1 MKKVLILGAGHV
13 TKPIVEYLT
22 EKCGYN
28 VTMGAR
34 TISKAEKI
42 IAGRALASAV
52 SWASHEEDKLDKLIA
67 EHDLVINMI
76 PKAHHVMVAKLCLK
90 HRKSMVS
97 TSYEIP
103 PIKELDA
110 EAKERG
116 ILILNELGEDPG
128 MDHFATQ
135 MLLDDIKT
143 DGGKVIDLH
152 SYGSGL
158 PSFKFNNNP
167 MGYKFSWEPKGVF
180 LAAQVPA
187 KWLDKGK
194 PVQIDG
200 DKLFEN
206 FTMVDIEGLGTFEA
220 YANKDVTRYVKPYG
234 LPEDVTFYRGLLRFS
249 GYCNNMRYYWKLD
262 LLNDKDQFDWKG
274 KTFRDFAA
282 FLINI
287 KPSDKLEDEFGNY
300 LGVDQLSDIMMRLK
314 WLGLFEAEQIKTENG
329 SRLDVFIELM
339 LMKLT
344 YAPGETDM
352 TIIHVD
358 ILAEFPDGHREHR
371 TATMVADGEPD
382 GDSAMA
388 KAVGL
393 PPAIAA
399 KFILEGKINETGVHM
414 PPTLPYLY
422 KPFMKELAGYGFEF
436 KKRTVRAQ

>member
-13 TKPIVEYLT
+13 TKPIVDYLT
-22 EKCGYN
+22 EKCSYN

-34 TISKAEKI
+34 TVSKAEKI
-42 IAGRALASAV
+42 IAGRDKATAV
-52 SWASHEEDKLDKLIA
+52 AWASNEEDKLDKLIA
-67 EHDLVINMI
+67 EHDIVINMI
-76 PKAHHVMVAKLCLK
+76 PKAYHVMVAKLCLK
-90 HRKSMVS
+90 HQKSMVS

-110 EAKERG
+110 EAKDRG
-116 ILILNELGEDPG
+116 IIILNELGEDPG

-135 MLLDDIKT
+135 MLLDDIKA
-143 DGGKVIDLH
+143 DDGKVVDLH

-194 PVQIDG
+194 QVPVDG

-206 FTMVDIEGLGTFEA
+206 FAIVDIEGLGTFEA
-220 YANKDVTRYVKPYG
+220 YANKDVTKYVKPYG
-234 LPEDVTFYRGLLRFS
+234 LPEDATFYRGLLRFS
-249 GYCNNMRYYWKLD
+249 GYCNNMRNFLKLD
-262 LLNDKDQFDWKG
+262 LLNDKDKFDWKG
-274 KTFRDFAA
+274 KTFSDFAA
-282 FLINI
+282 FLT
-287 KPSDKLEDEFGNY
+287 SVKLSEKIEDQYTKY
-300 LGVDQLSDIMMRLK
+300 LSVDHLSDIMMRLK
-314 WLGLFEAEQIKTENG
+314 WLGLFNDEPIKLKNG
-329 SRLDVFIELM
+329 SKLDVFIEL
-339 LMKLT
+339 LLKKLT

-358 ILAEFPDGHREHR
+358 ILSEFPKGKREHR

-393 PPAIAA
+393 PPAIAT
-399 KFILEGKINETGVHM
+399 KFIFNGIIKETGVHM

-436 KKRTVRAQ
+436 KRGKRF

>member
-22 EKCGYN
+22 EKCGYS

-34 TISKAEKI
+34 TVSKAEKI
-42 IAGRALASAV
+42 IAGRSMASAV

-67 EHDLVINMI
+67 DHGLVINMI

-90 HRKSMVS
+90 HQKSMIS

-143 DGGKVIDLH
+143 DGGKVIEIQ

-187 KWLDKGK
+187 QYLVKGK
-194 PVQIDG
+194 PVPVDG

-206 FTMVDIEGLGTFEA
+206 FKMVDIKGLGTFEA

-234 LPEDVTFYRGLLRFS
+234 LPEDVSFYRGLLRFS
-249 GYCNNMRYYWKLD
+249 GYCNNMRAFWKLD
-262 LLNDKDQFDWKG
+262 LLNDEKKLDWNG
-274 KTFRDFAA
+274 KTFKDYAA
-282 FLINI
+282 FLINT
-287 KPSDKLEDEFGNY
+287 KPTEKLEDEFAKY
-300 LGVDQLSDIMMRLK
+300 LGVDHLSDIMMRLK
-314 WLGLFEAEQIKTENG
+314 WLGIFEPEMIKTKNG
-329 SRLDVFIELM
+329 SKLDVFIEL
-339 LMKLT
+339 LLEKLT

-358 ILAEFPDGHREHR
+358 ILAELPTGKQEHR
-371 TATMVADGEPD
+371 TATMVADGEPN

-399 KFILEGKINETGVHM
+399 KFILEGKIKETGVHM

-422 KPFMKELAGYGFEF
+422 KPFMEELAVYGFEF
-436 KKRTVRAQ
+436 KREL

>member
-1 MKKVLILGAGHV
+1 MKNVLILGAGHV
-13 TKPIVEYLT
+13 TKPIVDYLT

-28 VTMGAR
+28 VTMAAR
-34 TISKAEKI
+34 TVSKAEKV
-42 IAGRALASAV
+42 IAGREKANAV
-52 SWASHEEDKLDKLIA
+52 AWASNEDEKLDKLIA
-67 EHDLVINMI
+67 VNDIVINMI
-76 PKAHHVMVAKLCLK
+76 PKAYHVMVAKLCLK
-90 HRKSMVS
+90 HKKSMVT

-103 PIKELDA
+103 PIKGLDA

-135 MLLDDIKT
+135 MLLDDIKA
-143 DGGKVIDLH
+143 DNGKVIAIN

-158 PSFKFNNNP
+158 PSFKYNNNP

-194 PVQIDG
+194 PMPIDG

-206 FTMVDIEGLGTFEA
+206 FKMVDIEELGTFEA
-220 YANKDVTRYVKPYG
+220 YGNKDVTRYVKPYG
-234 LPEDVTFYRGLLRFS
+234 LHDEVTFYRGLLRFS
-249 GYCNNMRYYWKLD
+249 GYCNNMRNFWKLD
-262 LLNDKDQFDWKG
+262 LLNDEDKLEWQG

-282 FLINI
+282 MLINVT
-287 KPSDKLEDEFGNY
+287 PTEKLEDEFAKF
-300 LGVDQLSDIMMRLK
+300 LGVDNLTDIMMRLK
-314 WLGLFEAEQIKTENG
+314 WLGIFEDELIILKNG
-329 SRLDVFIELM
+329 SKLDVLIEL
-339 LMKLT
+339 LLKKLT

-358 ILAEFPDGHREHR
+358 ILAEFPEGKKEHR
-371 TATMVADGEPD
+371 TATMVANGEPN

-393 PPAIAA
+393 PPAIAT
-399 KFILEGKINETGVHM
+399 KYIFDGVIKETGVHM

-422 KPFMKELAGYGFEF
+422 KPFVKELAEYGFEF
-436 KKRTVRAQ
+436 KKRRF

>member
-1 MKKVLILGAGHV
+1 MKKALILGAGHV
-13 TKPIVEYLT
+13 TKPIVDYLI
-22 EKCGYN
+22 EKCSYSI
-28 VTMGAR
+28 TMAAR
-34 TISKAEKI
+34 TVSKAEKI
-42 IAGRALASAV
+42 IGGRTLATAV
-52 SWASHEEDKLDKLIA
+52 SWAGNEEDKLDKLIE
-67 EHDLVINMI
+67 EHDIVINMI

-90 HRKSMVS
+90 HQKNMVS

-103 PIKELDA
+103 PVKELDG

-116 ILILNELGEDPG
+116 IIILNELGEDPG

-135 MLLDDIKT
+135 MLLDDIN
-143 DGGKVIDLH
+143 DDSGKVIELH

-158 PSFKFNNNP
+158 PSFKYNNNP

-194 PVQIDG
+194 PVAVDG

-206 FTMVDIEGLGTFEA
+206 FKMVDIKGLGTFET
-220 YANKDVTRYVKPYG
+220 YANKDVTKYVKPYG
-234 LPEDVTFYRGLLRFS
+234 LPDDVTFYRGLLRFS
-249 GYCNNMRYYWKLD
+249 GYCNNMRNFWKLD
-262 LLNDKDQFDWKG
+262 LLNDKDKLDWKG
-274 KTFRDFAA
+274 KAFRDFAA
-282 FLINI
+282 SLINQ
-287 KPSDKLEDEFGNY
+287 KPDDNLEDEFAIF
-300 LGVDQLSDIMMRLK
+300 LGVDHLSDIMMRLK
-314 WLGLFEAEQIKTENG
+314 WLGLFSDDLIKIEKG
-329 SRLDVFIELM
+329 SKLDVFIELL

-358 ILAEFPDGHREHR
+358 ILAEFPNAKREHR
-371 TATMVADGEPD
+371 TATMVADGEPN

-399 KFILEGKINETGVHM
+399 KFIFDGEIKETGVHM

-422 KPFMKELAGYGFEF
+422 KPFMKELAEYGFEF
-436 KKRTVRAQ
+436 KKGKKVLN

>member
-1 MKKVLILGAGHV
+1 MKKVIILGAGHV
-13 TKPIVEYLT
+13 TKPIVDYLT
-22 EKCGYN
+22 DKCGYD
-28 VTMGAR
+28 VTMAAR
-34 TISKAEKI
+34 TVSKAEKI
-42 IAGRALASAV
+42 IAGRKKAKAV
-52 SWASHEEDKLDKLIA
+52 AWASNEEEKLDGLIA
-67 EHDLVINMI
+67 EHDIVINMI
-76 PKAHHVMVAKLCLK
+76 PKAYHVMVAKLCLK
-90 HRKSMVS
+90 HQKSMVT

-110 EAKERG
+110 EVKERG

-135 MLLDDIKT
+135 MLLDDIKEEN
-143 DGGKVIDLH
+143 GKVIAIN

-158 PSFKFNNNP
+158 PSFKYNNNP

-194 PVQIDG
+194 PIPIDG

-206 FTMVDIEGLGTFEA
+206 FKMVDIEGLGTFEA
-220 YANKDVTRYVKPYG
+220 YANKDVTKYVKPYV

-249 GYCNNMRYYWKLD
+249 GYCNNMRNFWKLD
-262 LLNDKDQFDWKG
+262 VLNDNDRFEWQG

-282 FLINI
+282 MLIKI
-287 KPSDKLEDEFGNY
+287 IPSEELEDEFAKF
-300 LGVDQLSDIMMRLK
+300 LGVDHLSDIMMRLK
-314 WLGLFEAEQIKTENG
+314 WLGIFESDPIKIKNG
-329 SRLDVFIELM
+329 SKLDVFIEL
-339 LMKLT
+339 LLKKLT

-358 ILAEFPDGHREHR
+358 ILAEFPGGKKEHR
-371 TATMVADGEPD
+371 TATMVADGDPD

-393 PPAIAA
+393 PPAIAT
-399 KFILEGKINETGVHM
+399 KYIFDGVIKETGVHM

-422 KPFMKELAGYGFEF
+422 KSFVKELGEYGFVF
-436 KKRTVRAQ
+436 KKRTFSA

>member
-22 EKCGYN
+22 ENCGYN

-34 TISKAEKI
+34 TVSKAEKI
-42 IAGRALASAV
+42 ITGKPLASAV

-76 PKAHHVMVAKLCLK
+76 PKAHHLMVAKLCLK
-90 HRKSMVS
+90 HQKSMVS

-110 EAKERG
+110 EAKKSG

-135 MLLDDIKT
+135 MLLDDINA
-143 DGGKVIDLH
+143 DGGKVIEIQ

-187 KWLDKGK
+187 QYLVKGK
-194 PVQIDG
+194 PVPVDG

-206 FTMVDIEGLGTFEA
+206 FKMVDIKGLGTFEA
-220 YANKDVTRYVKPYG
+220 YANKDVTKYIKPYG
-234 LPEDVTFYRGLLRFS
+234 LPEDVSFYRGLLRFS
-249 GYCNNMRYYWKLD
+249 GYCNNMRAFWKLD
-262 LLNDKDQFDWKG
+262 LLNDKEKLDWNG
-274 KTFRDFAA
+274 KTFKDFSA
-282 FLINI
+282 FLIDT
-287 KPSDKLEDEFGNY
+287 KPTEKLEDEFAKY
-300 LGVDQLSDIMMRLK
+300 LGVDHLSDIIMRLK
-314 WLGLFEAEQIKTENG
+314 WLGIFESEQIKTKNG
-329 SRLDVFIELM
+329 SKLDVFIEL
-339 LMKLT
+339 LLKKLT

-358 ILAEFPDGHREHR
+358 ILAELPGGKQEHR
-371 TATMVADGEPD
+371 TATMVADGEPH

-399 KFILEGKINETGVHM
+399 KFILEGKIKETGVHM

-422 KPFMKELAGYGFEF
+422 KPFMEVLAKYGFEF
-436 KKRTVRAQ
+436 KREL

>member
-13 TKPIVEYLT
+13 TKPIVDYLIGN
-22 EKCGYN
+22 CNYN
-28 VTMGAR
+28 VTMAAR
-34 TISKAEKI
+34 TVSKADKI
-42 IAGRALASAV
+42 IAGREKATAV
-52 SWASHEEDKLDKLIA
+52 PWANHEEEKLDKLISS
-67 EHDLVINMI
+67 HDIVINMI
-76 PKAHHVMVAKLCLK
+76 PKAYHVMVANLCLK
-90 HRKSMVS
+90 HGKSMVT

-103 PIKELDA
+103 PIKELDS
-110 EAKERG
+110 EAREKG

-135 MLLDDIKT
+135 MLLDEIIA
-143 DGGKVIDLH
+143 DGGRIISIN

-194 PVQIDG
+194 PVPIEG
-200 DKLFEN
+200 NKLFEN
-206 FTMVDIEGLGTFEA
+206 FKMVDIEGLGTFEA
-220 YANKDVTRYVKPYG
+220 YANKDVTRYVRPYG

-249 GYCNNMRYYWKLD
+249 GYCNNMRNFWKLD
-262 LLNDKDQFDWKG
+262 LLNDADKFEWKG

-282 FLINI
+282 ILIKSKEASN
-287 KPSDKLEDEFGNY
+287 LENEFAKY
-300 LGVDQLSDIMMRLK
+300 LGVDRLSDIMMRLK
-314 WLGLFEAEQIKTENG
+314 WLGIFDSSPIKIDSG
-329 SRLDVFIELM
+329 SKLDVFVEL
-339 LMKLT
+339 LLKKLT

-358 ILAEFPDGHREHR
+358 ILAEFSNGNKEHR
-371 TATMVADGEPD
+371 TATMVADGEPN

-393 PPAIAA
+393 PPAIAT
-399 KFILEGKINETGVHM
+399 KYIFDGIIKETGVHM

-422 KPFMKELAGYGFEF
+422 KPFIKELANYGFVFE
-436 KKRTVRAQ
+436 KRIRKVN

>member
-1 MKKVLILGAGHV
+1 MKRVIILGAGHV
-13 TKPIVEYLT
+13 TKPIVDYLI
-22 EKCGYN
+22 EKCGYS
-28 VTMGAR
+28 VTMAAR
-34 TISKAEKI
+34 TVSKAEKI
-42 IAGRALASAV
+42 IAGREKAKVVA
-52 SWASHEEDKLDKLIA
+52 WASNEEEKLDKLIS
-67 EHDLVINMI
+67 EHDIVINMI
-76 PKAHHVMVAKLCLK
+76 PKAYHVMVAKLCLK
-90 HRKSMVS
+90 HKKSMVT

-103 PIKELDA
+103 PIKELDP

-135 MLLDDIKT
+135 MLLDEIKEEN
-143 DGGKVIDLH
+143 GNVIALN

-158 PSFKFNNNP
+158 PSFKYNNNP

-187 KWLDKGK
+187 RWLDKGQ
-194 PVQIDG
+194 PVPIDG

-206 FTMVDIEGLGTFEA
+206 FKMVDIKGLGTFEA

-234 LPEDVTFYRGLLRFS
+234 LSDDVTFYRGLLRFS
-249 GYCNNMRYYWKLD
+249 GYCNNMRNFWKLD
-262 LLNDKDQFDWKG
+262 LLNDNDKFDWQG

-282 FLINI
+282 MLVSSI
-287 KPSDKLEDEFGNY
+287 PTEKLEDEFSNF
-300 LGVDQLSDIMMRLK
+300 LGVDHLSDIMMRLK
-314 WLGLFEAEQIKTENG
+314 WLGAFENEPIKLKSG
-329 SRLDVFIELM
+329 SKLDVFVEL
-339 LMKLT
+339 LLKKLT

-358 ILAEFPDGHREHR
+358 ILAEFPGGKKENR

-393 PPAIAA
+393 PPAMATKYIFDGVI
-399 KFILEGKINETGVHM
+399 KETGVHM

-422 KPFMKELAGYGFEF
+422 KPFVKELAEYGFIF
-436 KKRTVRAQ
+436 KKRTYDV

>member
-22 EKCGYN
+22 ENCGYN

-34 TISKAEKI
+34 TVSKAEKI
-42 IAGRALASAV
+42 ITGKPLASAV
-52 SWASHEEDKLDKLIA
+52 SWASHEEVKLDKLIA

-76 PKAHHVMVAKLCLK
+76 PKAHHLMVAKLCLK
-90 HRKSMVS
+90 HQKSMVS

-110 EAKERG
+110 EAKKSG

-135 MLLDDIKT
+135 MLLDDINA
-143 DGGKVIDLH
+143 DGGKVIEIQ

-187 KWLDKGK
+187 QYLVKGK
-194 PVQIDG
+194 PVPVDG

-206 FTMVDIEGLGTFEA
+206 FKMVDIKGLGTFEA
-220 YANKDVTRYVKPYG
+220 YANKDVTKYIKPYG
-234 LPEDVTFYRGLLRFS
+234 LPEDVSFYRGLLRFS
-249 GYCNNMRYYWKLD
+249 GYCNNMRAFWKLD
-262 LLNDKDQFDWKG
+262 LLNDKEKLDWNG
-274 KTFRDFAA
+274 KTFKDFSA
-282 FLINI
+282 FLIDT
-287 KPSDKLEDEFGNY
+287 KPTEKLEDEFAKY
-300 LGVDQLSDIMMRLK
+300 LGVDRLSDIIMRLK
-314 WLGLFEAEQIKTENG
+314 WLGIFESEQIKTKNG
-329 SRLDVFIELM
+329 SKLDVFIEL
-339 LMKLT
+339 LLKKLT

-358 ILAEFPDGHREHR
+358 ILAELPGGKQEHR
-371 TATMVADGEPD
+371 TATMVADGEPH

-399 KFILEGKINETGVHM
+399 KFILEGKIKETGVHM

-422 KPFMKELAGYGFEF
+422 KPFMEVLAKYGFEF
-436 KKRTVRAQ
+436 KREL

>member
-34 TISKAEKI
+34 TVSKAEKI
-42 IAGRALASAV
+42 IAGRPMASAV
-52 SWASHEEDKLDKLIA
+52 AWASHEEDKLDKLIA

-90 HRKSMVS
+90 HQKSMVS

-103 PIKELDA
+103 PIKQLDA

-116 ILILNELGEDPG
+116 IIILNELGEDPA

-135 MLLDDIKT
+135 MLLDDIKAN
-143 DGGKVIDLH
+143 GGKVIEIQ

-187 KWLDKGK
+187 QYLVKGK
-194 PVQIDG
+194 PVSVDG

-206 FTMVDIEGLGTFEA
+206 FKMVDIKGLGTFEA

-234 LPEDVTFYRGLLRFS
+234 LPGDVSFYRGLLRFS
-249 GYCNNMRYYWKLD
+249 GYCNNMRAFWKLD
-262 LLNDKDQFDWKG
+262 LLNDEKKLEWSG
-274 KTFRDFAA
+274 KTFKDYAA
-282 FLINI
+282 FLIDT
-287 KPSDKLEDEFGNY
+287 KPTEKLEDEFAKY
-300 LGVDQLSDIMMRLK
+300 LGVDHLSDIMMRLK
-314 WLGLFEAEQIKTENG
+314 WLGIFESEQIQAKSG
-329 SRLDVFIELM
+329 SKLDVFIEL
-339 LMKLT
+339 LLKKLT

-358 ILAEFPDGHREHR
+358 ILAEFPGGKQEHR
-371 TATMVADGEPD
+371 TATMVADGEPN

-399 KFILEGKINETGVHM
+399 KFILDGKIKETGVHM
-414 PPTLPYLY
+414 PPTLPSLY
-422 KPFMKELAGYGFEF
+422 KPFMEELAEYGFVFNREL
-436 KKRTVRAQ
+436 

>member
-42 IAGRALASAV
+42 IAGRPQASAV
-52 SWASHEEDKLDKLIA
+52 AWASHEEDKLDKLIA

-90 HRKSMVS
+90 HEKSMVS

-135 MLLDDIKT
+135 MLLDDIKS
-143 DGGKVIDLH
+143 DGGKVIEIQ

-180 LAAQVPA
+180 LAAKVPA
-187 KWLDKGK
+187 QYLVKGK
-194 PVQIDG
+194 PVPIDG

-206 FTMVDIEGLGTFEA
+206 FKIVDIKALGTFEA
-220 YANKDVTRYVKPYG
+220 YANKDVTKYVKPYG
-234 LPEDVTFYRGLLRFS
+234 LPEDVSFYRGLLRFS
-249 GYCNNMRYYWKLD
+249 GYCNNMRAFWKLD
-262 LLNDKDQFDWKG
+262 LLNDEEKLEWKG
-274 KTFRDFAA
+274 KTFKDFAA
-282 FLINI
+282 LLIGT
-287 KPSDKLEDEFGNY
+287 KPTEKLEDEFAKY
-300 LGVDQLSDIMMRLK
+300 LGTDHLSDIMMRLK
-314 WLGLFEAEQIKTENG
+314 WLGMFDSEQIKTKNG
-329 SRLDVFIELM
+329 SKLDVFIEL
-339 LMKLT
+339 LLKKLI

-358 ILAEFPDGHREHR
+358 ILAELSGGKREHR
-371 TATMVADGEPD
+371 TATMVADGEPN

-399 KFILEGKINETGVHM
+399 KFILEGKIKETGVHM

-422 KPFMKELAGYGFEF
+422 KPFMEELVEYGFEF
-436 KKRTVRAQ
+436 KRKVFD